1 MYNLPPEGSLAPLEG
16 ECQMGDPSFDR
27 LQTLYDVTV
36 SLSSELDLKA
46 LLPRVIDQVIAVT
59 GAERGF
65 LMLGK
70 SKDDLTFHVAR
81 GLDKETI
88 DSPEFQV
95 SRGVVERVAESDK
108 SVLTVDAQTEGWLAD
123 RKSIHQLNLRSLMCV
138 PLRAKG
144 ESIGLVY
151 VDNRMQAGIF
161 TKEDLALLE
170 AVASSAAVAI
180 ENARLY
186 GLAVEQARLE
196 RELELARGLQT
207 ALIPSEP
214 ADFPGLMFAGRWST
228 ARQVAGD
235 FYDFIP
241 RRDGS
246 LVVVVG
252 DVTDKGIPA
261 AFFMALARTTV
272 RASVAYDTPLK
283 EAISQANQILC
294 ADASGGMFVTLY
306 AISVGPDN
314 WTLNCVCAGHHPPL
328 HVKASS
334 SQIEMLPKGGMPLGI
349 DENQTYSSVP
359 LKLEPGDSVLL
370 YTDGVPD
377 AIDREGE
384 FFGMDRL
391 MDVLQ
396 ANADKDP
403 QEMLAAVHGAVDDFS
418 AGGPRF
424 DDLTLVG
431 MKRV

>member
-1 MYNLPPEGSLAPLEG
+1 MA
-16 ECQMGDPSFDR
+16 DPAFDR
-27 LQTLYDVTV
+27 LQTLYEVTI
-36 SLSSELDLKA
+36 SLSSELDLQA

-81 GLDKETI
+81 GLDQETI

-95 SRGVVERVAESDK
+95 SRGVVERVAES
-108 SVLTVDAQTEGWLAD
+108 SEAVLTVDAQTEGWLAD
-123 RKSIHQLNLRSLMCV
+123 RQSIHQLNLRSLMCV

-161 TKEDLALLE
+161 TQEDLALLE

-186 GLAVEQARLE
+186 GLALEQARLE

-214 ADFPGLMFAGRWST
+214 ADFPGLKFAGRWST

-246 LVVVVG
+246 LVIVIG

-272 RASVAYDTPLK
+272 RASVAYDAPLP

-306 AISVGPDN
+306 ALSVEPGN
-314 WTLNCVCAGHHPPL
+314 WSLECVCAGHHPPL
-328 HVKASS
+328 LMKAGSS
-334 SQIEMLPKGGMPLGI
+334 EIEVMPKGGMPLGI
-349 DENQTYSSVP
+349 DPDQSYSSTQVD
-359 LKLEPGDSVLL
+359 LRLGDFVLL

-377 AIDREGE
+377 AMDRQGA

-391 MDVLQ
+391 VSVLKE
-396 ANADKDP
+396 NPDSDP
-403 QEMLAAVHGAVDDFS
+403 QDMLAAIHRAVDEFS
-418 AGGPRF
+418 AGSPRF

-431 MKRV
+431 MQRA